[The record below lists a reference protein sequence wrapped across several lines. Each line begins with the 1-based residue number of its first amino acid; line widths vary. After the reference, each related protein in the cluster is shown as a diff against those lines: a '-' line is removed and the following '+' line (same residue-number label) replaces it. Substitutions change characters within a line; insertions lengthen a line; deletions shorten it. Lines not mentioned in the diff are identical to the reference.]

1 MGWGKWLIVQDGE
14 LLSLEGRGRE
24 EKTPQISYKI
34 LSSLQTAFICRYFK
48 TSGLAQTLNHG
59 SISNFGSRLRPG
71 DLTIQDCQLLQF
83 SKTRGRYSPSF
94 PLILR
99 QEHIQFY
106 FCFTLRLMSKKQRIS
121 KIYRNAKLST
131 NEFLVDFI
139 LQPVEYFDY
148 TFLTLAC

>member
-1 MGWGKWLIVQDGE
+1 MMWWGMWLIVQDGE
-14 LLSLEGRGRE
+14 LLSLEGGEGRR
-24 EKTPQISYKI
+24 KHHKSRSKI

-121 KIYRNAKLST
+121 KIYRNAKLSR

-139 LQPVEYFDY
+139 CNLSNILITHF
-148 TFLTLAC
+148 